1 MTDKWHEAQA
11 AVPWHVLRDEPTN
24 PPPRVIE
31 GRKVTPTPRLPER
44 AAWLRAAAAVLPAVV
59 LGLAIWRGLALVQA
73 PPDAVP
79 APAAVAPSPVII
91 ERVVEVTAPPVIVVV
106 TATPA
111 NSGQGSVG
119 SGQPQPPAAPV
130 RVEPVQPARVA
141 PRPAVPQA
149 QPQPTPRPRI
159 QPTAPPPTTGG
170 PVRAAG
176 VPSQPAPAS
185 VDIHATL
192 QARPCPYPGGD
203 KIQGTIIRGYYTDK
217 DGIKRDAVCRADGW
231 KAVD

>member
-91 ERVVEVTAPPVIVVV
+91 ERVVEVTAPPVVIIV

-111 NSGQGSVG
+111 NSGQRSAVN
-119 SGQPQPPAAPV
+119 GQQQPAPAQAAPV
-130 RVEPVQPARVA
+130 A
-141 PRPAVPQA
+141 PRQAAPQA
-149 QPQPTPRPRI
+149 LPQALPQAQPTPRPRL
-159 QPTAPPPTTGG
+159 QPTAVPPTAGG

-176 VPSQPAPAS
+176 VQAQPTPGAGPQERLLS
-185 VDIHATL
+185 
-192 QARPCPYPGGD
+192 RPCEYRRTQYP
-203 KIQGTIIRGYYTDK
+203 QGTIIRGYYTDAS
-217 DGIKRDAVCRADGW
+217 GRPRDAVCRLDGW
-231 KAVD
+231 KAVN